1 MSNDTA
7 CREYADNLAEL
18 ALGTLSGRERIATL
32 GHVESCAD
40 CANELEHLSRASDA
54 ILHMAPDR
62 EPPLGFEVSVFG
74 RMENVAP
81 RAPRHALQRWLVA
94 GAAAVVALAL
104 GLSIGLSVGSTPSL
118 AKVATASKPW
128 QTAKLVADGSTVG
141 GVSLYGGSTPVLT
154 MQLATSVVHGTVTC
168 EIVTEGGATHKIGTF
183 KVTHGYG
190 AWVAPLGVPPN
201 DVRVAKLVSTQGTTV
216 ASATLR

>member
-1 MSNDTA
+1 MSGDST
-7 CREYADNLAEL
+7 CDRFSDNLAEL
-18 ALGTLSGRERIATL
+18 ALGTLAGRERIATL
-32 GHVESCAD
+32 GHVESCAL

-54 ILHMAPDR
+54 ILHMAPDM
-62 EPPLGFEVSVFG
+62 EPPLGFEVRVCG
-74 RMENVAP
+74 RMENVAAQ
-81 RAPRHALQRWLVA
+81 APRHALQRWLLA
-94 GAAAVVALAL
+94 GAAALVALAL
-104 GLSIGLSVGSTPSL
+104 GVGIGLSAGSSPSK

-154 MQLATSVVHGTVTC
+154 MELAESMVKGTVTC
-168 EIVTEGGATHKIGTF
+168 EIVTNGGVTHKIGTF

-201 DVRVAKLVSTQGTTV
+201 DVRVAELISSRGTTV
-216 ASATLR
+216 ATATLR